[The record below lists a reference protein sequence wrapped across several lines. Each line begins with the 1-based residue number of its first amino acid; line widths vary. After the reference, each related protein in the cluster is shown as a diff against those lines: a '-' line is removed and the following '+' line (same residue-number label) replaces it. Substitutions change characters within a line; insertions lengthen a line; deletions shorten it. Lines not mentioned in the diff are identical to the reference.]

1 MRSDR
6 CRYITAPIRIS
17 SSVYILCLLPGS
29 INTWLGFAVSE
40 CGGSFLI
47 KVSESW
53 KSPWKVRVATLLR
66 SFKLVSTLNEI
77 SWPSASWLSGDPRM
91 ESFKCH
97 YASWKCHLSS
107 SGLKTSRR
115 FAASLMLQSS
125 PSKPPMVLKYI
136 VVGINPVH
144 CMTDMFP
151 LAWKAVPHIRLHLCW
166 QVFVQFPFISPTVR
180 PARSVWF
187 YFHANRLTF
196 LLSVIMSFVGPGW
209 SHGKTKFKAVTGC
222 DHRIGWFF
230 QQLLISDCCSLAMS
244 IYSARLI

>member
-17 SSVYILCLLPGS
+17 SSVSILCLLPGS

-97 YASWKCHLSS
+97 YTSWKCHLSS
-107 SGLKTSRR
+107 SGLKNKPQVCSIVDASVQSQQTSDGPEIYRCWDKSR
-115 FAASLMLQSS
+115 ALHDWHVPTGLESRSAHPSS
-125 PSKPPMVLKYI
+125 PVLT
-136 VVGINPVH
+136 GF
-144 CMTDMFP
+144 C
-151 LAWKAVPHIRLHLCW
+151 AVSFHI
-166 QVFVQFPFISPTVR
+166 
-180 PARSVWF
+180 A
-187 YFHANRLTF
+187 
-196 LLSVIMSFVGPGW
+196 
-209 SHGKTKFKAVTGC
+209 
-222 DHRIGWFF
+222 HR
-230 QQLLISDCCSLAMS
+230 
-244 IYSARLI
+244 